1 MASVAYFFETH
12 VAAPRDAAFAWWT
25 NFTLEDHEGDRHLR
39 GTRVNLVRS
48 GDEWTWTD
56 EYVALGLRTRWTF
69 RARTEAPKREEFHA
83 VTALGELRGTI
94 RFEARER
101 RTLVVEEGVF
111 RARGLG
117 RLLLPFLKRRLVRL
131 LETDFREHWAEFER
145 ESSSLRPTI

>member
-1 MASVAYFFETH
+1 M
-12 VAAPRDAAFAWWT
+12 
-25 NFTLEDHEGDRHLR
+25 
-39 GTRVNLVRS
+39 NLVRS
-48 GDEWTWTD
+48 GDQWTWTD

-69 RARTEAPKREEFHA
+69 RARTEAPKREEFYA
-83 VTALGELRGTI
+83 VTALGEVRGTI

-117 RLLLPFLKRRLVRL
+117 RLLLPFLRRRLVRL

-145 ESSSLRPTI
+145 ESSNRGPTI